1 MTGRIH
7 VDLFV
12 QDNILNEVGV
22 NIKLI
27 TRRDQFS
34 FMGMHQHKV
43 TIENAMSY
51 IWKVK
56 LS

>member
-51 IWKVK
+51 I
-56 LS
+56 